1 MSLHLRSLAYGM
13 LGSMADAEDALQE
26 AQLRLHQ
33 TDPKP
38 DSEEAFLYRVVSNLC
53 VDKLRKNKVQRK
65 YYKGPWLPEPV
76 ASSDID
82 LVEQAQEL
90 SMGFLVLLES
100 LAPTE
105 RVVYVLREAFDFSF
119 AEIASVLDM
128 SVANAR
134 QHAYRGRVRIKNIQY
149 PTQMSTHEQK
159 ELLEQLVAHVAT
171 GNIEGVV
178 ALISEN
184 AVAYTDGGGMVSAA
198 IQPIHGNRRIAQ
210 VTVFLTQQNMQQAGD
225 DGLFEFSFQKLNHT
239 WALVVLQYGVVHSC
253 AFIEGADG
261 QIERIYVVRN
271 PHKLAAITS

>member
-1 MSLHLRSLAYGM
+1 MSLLLRSLAYGM

-159 ELLEQLVAHVAT
+159 NYLNNWLRMLLREILK
-171 GNIEGVV
+171 GWW
-178 ALISEN
+178 
-184 AVAYTDGGGMVSAA
+184 
-198 IQPIHGNRRIAQ
+198 R
-210 VTVFLTQQNMQQAGD
+210 
-225 DGLFEFSFQKLNHT
+225 SFQKT
-239 WALVVLQYGVVHSC
+239 QWRTQMVVGWSVQPFNRFTATVESLKSQC
-253 AFIEGADG
+253 F
-261 QIERIYVVRN
+261 
-271 PHKLAAITS
+271 